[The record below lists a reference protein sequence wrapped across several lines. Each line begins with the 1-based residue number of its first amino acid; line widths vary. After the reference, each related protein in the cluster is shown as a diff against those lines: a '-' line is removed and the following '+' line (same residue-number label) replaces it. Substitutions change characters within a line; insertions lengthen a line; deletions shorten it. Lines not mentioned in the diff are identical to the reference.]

1 MPEQFSDD
9 QMNLDADPAAEKP
22 TKRPYSPPASV
33 QLSGSKDEEY
43 GAAIAAGAVW
53 VIGIGPAW
61 IW

>member
-1 MPEQFSDD
+1 MAEQRLERDD
-9 QMNLDADPAAEKP
+9 LESRDLPEKP
-22 TKRPYSPPASV
+22 VKRPYSPPSSV
-33 QLSGSKDEEY
+33 QLSGSKEEEY